1 MIQKIRDK
9 FEKIANIRLYVAI
22 AILLLMLSDF
32 YSLTSLFDPAE
43 SDMDWITQ
51 YVICF
56 ILAVALEGFPTFL
69 GYALSLE
76 KNESGYRT
84 YESAISK
91 MARFV
96 CIVGTLLAF
105 ACSILLRLFVVY
117 DHGWFD
123 AVKSHTYNGVIQI
136 DLFLAVYPVLTSLLA
151 FVASGL
157 FLYPDNEKIME
168 KKVDRLGEKYL
179 RIQIA
184 FKDAYQELEHSR
196 NALWKSL
203 TKDIP
208 RPKQMEQFRTKG
220 MEIIRNRLV
229 EDSIIEYPKQID
241 RYNLAVETALR
252 DYIRQMSSHS
262 TIPDSILKIDFEQ
275 LLNDYDDRKLID
287 DPTNMWNYNVI
298 VLKDDE
304 EVQIV
309 KDDLET
315 EFKRRINNATVV
327 AQVKTS
333 TSKYPLEGANQL

>member
-22 AILLLMLSDF
+22 AIFLLMLSDF

-91 MARFV
+91 MARLV
-96 CIVGTLLAF
+96 CITGTLLAF

-117 DHGWFD
+117 DHGWFN
-123 AVKSHTYNGVIQI
+123 AVQSHTYKGVIQI

-184 FKDAYQELEHSR
+184 FKDAYQELEHTR
-196 NALWKSL
+196 NALWESL

-208 RPKQMEQFRTKG
+208 RPKQMEQFRIKG

-229 EDSIIEYPKQID
+229 EDSIIEYPKQIA

-262 TIPDSILKIDFEQ
+262 TIPDSILKIDFET
-275 LLNDYDDRKLID
+275 LLNDYDDKKLID

-298 VLKDDE
+298 VLKDDK

-333 TSKYPLEGANQL
+333 TTKYPLEGANQL